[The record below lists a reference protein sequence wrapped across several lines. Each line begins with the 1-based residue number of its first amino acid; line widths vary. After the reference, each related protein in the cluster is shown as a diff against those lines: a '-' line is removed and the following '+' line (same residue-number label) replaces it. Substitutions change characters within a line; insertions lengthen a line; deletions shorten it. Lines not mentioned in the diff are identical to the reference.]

1 MIQGSVIIDRER
13 CKGCQLC
20 VGVCP
25 QNVLHMEDGYNNRG
39 YHPVMLDEA
48 TAHCTGCGVC
58 AVICPDVVF
67 TVLREVRQPRAV
79 RKDRRASC
87 QSQAPIR
94 EGALA

>member
-25 QNVLHMEDGYNNRG
+25 QNVLHMEQGYNSRG

-48 TAHCTGCGVC
+48 TTHCTGCGVC

-67 TVLREVRQPRAV
+67 TVLREVRQPKAARTGRCTTLQV
-79 RKDRRASC
+79 
-87 QSQAPIR
+87 QAPAV